1 MIILLEKNEKRGK
14 VRERERERWKEREG
28 LKKKERKRK
37 RGKEKLQFQEEN
49 VYILIFLTPI
59 EKVKVGNFS
68 SITRYLYLSI
78 DLKQFTFRGKCFDM
92 LLIHISTFEFHKL
105 PSISYTQHI
114 FLYVCIY
121 KYILSLIMVISKK
134 HPCFRCTQPY

>member
-1 MIILLEKNEKRGK
+1 M
-14 VRERERERWKEREG
+14 RERERERWKEREG

-78 DLKQFTFRGKCFDM
+78 DLKQFTFRGKCFD
-92 LLIHISTFEFHKL
+92 I
-105 PSISYTQHI
+105 
-114 FLYVCIY
+114 
-121 KYILSLIMVISKK
+121 
-134 HPCFRCTQPY
+134 